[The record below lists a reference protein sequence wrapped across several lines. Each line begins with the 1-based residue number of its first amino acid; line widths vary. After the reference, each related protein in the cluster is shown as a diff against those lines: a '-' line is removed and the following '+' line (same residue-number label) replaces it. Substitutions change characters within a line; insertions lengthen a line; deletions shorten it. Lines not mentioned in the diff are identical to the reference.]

1 MDVSDAFP
9 LNSSESLDTD
19 SDGIG
24 NNADIDDDNDGVLD
38 VSDAFPINA
47 SKWDSPI
54 EEGFYQAKAKPTG
67 VFIYQ
72 VMIITFAALLV
83 LIAFLKSVD
92 NDYSSYLKYTFSDQE
107 E

>member
-1 MDVSDAFP
+1 MDS
-9 LNSSESLDTD
+9 D

-38 VSDAFPINA
+38 TSDAFPINA

-54 EEGFYQAKAKPTG
+54 DEDFYQVNAQSTG
-67 VFIYQ
+67 VLIYQ
-72 VMIITFAALLV
+72 VLIITFVALLIV
-83 LIAFLKSVD
+83 MALLKSAKTE
-92 NDYSSYLKYTFSDQE
+92 NSSLLKYMSSDQE